1 MGQIH
6 GSNRQDLCEPEPLR
20 FAACD
25 DSLTHPAAELDERFI
40 TGRDAGFSPV
50 TVEDYV
56 ANLTGRSVQ
65 RR

>member
-1 MGQIH
+1 MGQT
-6 GSNRQDLCEPEPLR
+6 GKTFVNQSRFLLR
-20 FAACD
+20 RVMTVSD
-25 DSLTHPAAELDERFI
+25 LTHPAAELDERFI
-40 TGRDAGFSPV
+40 TGRDAGFSPD